1 MNVLYLANSG
11 VPLFSQSIG
20 YQIILLVPIIV
31 IESCIHGKILGL
43 SAIRAAWL
51 SFACNFVSTIAGIVF
66 LMMVAPFI
74 GFIVLGYYL
83 PVSPGNFPFLPL
95 EIMVTLIPMFFSS
108 VGLEFWVGSFIVKTL
123 PNSKSFWIANGY
135 AYLMLEVLA
144 ITQLI
149 RGYIQR

>member
-11 VPLFSQSIG
+11 VPLFTQSIT

-43 SAIRAAWL
+43 SKIHAVWL
-51 SFACNFVSTIAGIVF
+51 SFACNIVSTLAGLLF
-66 LMMVAPFI
+66 LIFLAPII
-74 GFIVLGYYL
+74 GSIVLGYYL

-95 EIMVTLIPMFFSS
+95 EIMATLIPMFFGS
-108 VGLEFWVGSFIVKTL
+108 VLLESWVGSFMVKTL

-135 AYLMLEVLA
+135 IPLLSL
-144 ITQLI
+144 
-149 RGYIQR
+149 